1 MYDMQF
7 FIDLKT
13 DNLGINMNFK
23 KTQLL
28 CALLASALLVGCA
41 STSTDDAAAEA
52 AAAQAAAAEQMAADK
67 AAAQAAAAEAAA
79 RAAAEAAANLDTV
92 FYFDFDQ
99 ATLSTDSRTAL
110 DGHVAVLSTNDSK
123 VRLEGHADERGTR
136 EYNIALGERRANA
149 VANYLIVN
157 GVARY
162 RIESVS
168 YGEESPV
175 SSASNESAWGQN
187 RRVEIK

>member
-1 MYDMQF
+1 
-7 FIDLKT
+7 
-13 DNLGINMNFK
+13 MNFK

-28 CALLASALLVGCA
+28 CAVLASALLVGCA

-52 AAAQAAAAEQMAADK
+52 AAAAQAAAAEQMAADK
-67 AAAQAAAAEAAA
+67 AAAEAAAAEAAA

-99 ATLSTDSRTAL
+99 ATLSADSRTAL

-168 YGEESPV
+168 YGEERPV
-175 SSASNESAWGQN
+175 ASASNESAWSQN